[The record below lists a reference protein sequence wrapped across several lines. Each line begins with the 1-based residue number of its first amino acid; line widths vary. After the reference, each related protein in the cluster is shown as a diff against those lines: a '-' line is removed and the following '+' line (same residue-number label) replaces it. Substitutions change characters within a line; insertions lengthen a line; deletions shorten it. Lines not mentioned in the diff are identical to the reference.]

1 MLIAPKYLKKFKC
14 LAGACPES
22 CCKQGWEIALDTD
35 TVRHYKACG
44 VLDIEEHLKIG
55 ADGDTV
61 LKLKENGVCPYL
73 NKDGLC
79 DLYIASNGV
88 LGEICREYPRFYEEY
103 DGFTETGIS
112 VSCPEALRLVFNA
125 TEEDY
130 TLTDAKTDDN
140 LLNFLILARK
150 TAFSVIFNEK
160 TAENATK
167 KLLYLGY
174 LLQEAID
181 FGESEA
187 NTLPKANELNQAD
200 FEYQTAELKE
210 ILLQCEILN
219 PRWQELLKSPEVQA
233 TEATEQEKKSYLA
246 YLCYRYFLK
255 GINTEDEL
263 QVINAIIGAFR
274 LTTALPCNLKT
285 ATTLF
290 AKEIEHNP
298 ENIQKWFSL
307 YETEI

>member
-22 CCKQGWEIALDTD
+22 CCKQGWEIALDAK
-35 TVRHYKACG
+35 TVQHYKSCG
-44 VLDIEEHLKIG
+44 VLDIEENLTVG

-61 LKLKENGVCPYL
+61 LKLNDKGVCPYF

-130 TLTDAKTDDN
+130 RLPEAKTDDD

-181 FGESEA
+181 FDEIEA
-187 NTLPKANELNQAD
+187 NTLPKAQGLIEAD
-200 FEYQTAELKE
+200 FEYENDELKE

-219 PRWQELLKSPEVQA
+219 PRWQQLLSSQDTKA
-233 TEATEQEKKSYLA
+233 TEATEQEKKAYLA

-255 GINTEDEL
+255 GINTEYEL

-274 LTTALPCNLKT
+274 LTTALPCDFKT

-298 ENIQKWFSL
+298 ENIKKWFL
-307 YETEI
+307 VYETE